1 MKSLLYKEFRLAM
14 HPLCYVFALVF
25 PLMVLIP
32 NFPLFVGT
40 LYIIPGFTIL
50 FLGANKGKQSNDL
63 FYSALLPIRK
73 KDIVF
78 ARMMSVMAMEIIALV
93 MMAIMFPLKLVI
105 ESNTPEITSPF
116 PTDGI
121 ISGFAF
127 ALVGYVLVNA
137 VYFLMFYK
145 SGRSVTAPTLIGT
158 FGYVIY
164 ILIFTS
170 ILPAY
175 DPKSGTAMVP
185 GFYDAFVKIDVGI
198 QVIYLVVAILL
209 YLAGNFLVYKKAS
222 QELLNADL

>member
-25 PLMVLIP
+25 PLMLLIP
-32 NFPLFVGT
+32 NFPLFIGT

-78 ARMMSVMAMEIIALV
+78 ARMMSVMAMEIMALV
-93 MMAIMFPLKLVI
+93 MMGIMYPLKLVI
-105 ESNTPEITSPF
+105 EAAMGPTSPF
-116 PTDGI
+116 TTQGI

-127 ALVGYVLVNA
+127 ALIGYAFVNA

-145 SGRSVTAPTLIGT
+145 SGRSITAPTLIAT

-170 ILPAY
+170 ILPAV
-175 DPKSGTAMVP
+175 DPTNNEPLIP
-185 GFYDAFVKIDVGI
+185 GFFHAFIDIDIGI
-198 QVIYLVVAILL
+198 QVVYLIVALIL
-209 YLAGNFLVYKKAS
+209 YLTANYFVYKKAS
-222 QELLNADL
+222 QELERADL